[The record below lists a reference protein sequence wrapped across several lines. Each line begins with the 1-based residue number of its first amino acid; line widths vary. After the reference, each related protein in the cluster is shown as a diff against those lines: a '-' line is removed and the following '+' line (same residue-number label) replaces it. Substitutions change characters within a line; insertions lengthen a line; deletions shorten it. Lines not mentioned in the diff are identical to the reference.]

1 MPLAIKWPRISLMT
15 AIFDGRELA
24 SEKLKEVAKEVKELK
39 KSGVTPKLVSIFVG
53 DDPASKLYLG
63 LKKKRA
69 EDVGAQVE
77 VVKLEK
83 DIKTEKLKEVIRQ
96 LNKNEKVHGIMVQLP
111 LPKLFTKSDRAGII
125 NSISYQKDVD
135 GLGENSLFIT
145 PVVKAV
151 LVAVKEGTN
160 YITRPA
166 LKVVVIGASG
176 FEGGKIAR
184 SLKEM
189 GYEVGEIASDTKN
202 LEPLAREADILI
214 SVTGVPGLIGEGVVK
229 DGAIVIDV
237 GSPKGDVKTQEVQQ
251 KAAFISPVP
260 GGIGPVTI
268 ACLLENLV
276 LAAGSIAK

>member
-1 MPLAIKWPRISLMT
+1 MA
-15 AIFDGRELA
+15 AIFDGREFA

-39 KSGVTPKLVSIFVG
+39 KSGVTPKLASILVG
-53 DDPASKLYLG
+53 DDPASKLYLS
-63 LKKKRA
+63 LKKKKA

-111 LPKLFTKSDRAGII
+111 LPGGFSQAESDEII
-125 NSISYQKDVD
+125 NTIDSRKDVD
-135 GLGENSLFIT
+135 GMRDDSPFLA
-145 PVVKAV
+145 PVVKV
-151 LVAVKEGTN
+151 IEEVMSMGEKFIRHHN
-160 YITRPA
+160 Y
-166 LKVVVIGASG
+166 LYLVVVIGAKG
-176 FEGGKIAR
+176 FVGKKIIR
-184 SLKEM
+184 RLREYNPRIYKI
-189 GYEVGEIASDTKN
+189 VGVDIEIGDLEAETKN
-202 LEPLAREADILI
+202 ADFLI
-214 SVTGVPGLIGEGVVK
+214 STTGKEGLVTRDMVKEGTV
-229 DGAIVIDV
+229 VIDV

-276 LAAGSIAK
+276 LAAKDSIAK